1 MLSSSQPPKPLSE
14 NALRQLVKKALDK
27 GWVREAFHS
36 ETERAYRNIS
46 YDDVLFGLESSGW
59 TLATAP
65 DFDAQHKNWEYLIR
79 TTDVDGDE
87 LHLKIVPNTLG
98 GTVKVLTKY

>member
-27 GWVREAFHS
+27 GWVRESFHS

-87 LHLKIVPNTLG
+87 LHLKIAPNTLG